1 MRPRRRVS
9 PLPLVLVLMLVLPWA
24 GCSTLSPEQAASASA
39 FSIEAG
45 APADFP
51 GARTVVDGIDFVGE
65 RSLRDGDELLFGVE
79 IARGAA
85 VTRNLLRVTV
95 RRHRPGFDL
104 GTLRYHKDD
113 GSFERRRSMRAL
125 DLELTL
131 FAADG
136 QELQRSTCKQVPDYF
151 LEASFLDGIAAA
163 RRGQQDGEQMATARL
178 VAVVNLLNDD
188 HLLRRLLRAAAAVPF
203 DLRLLFRRELTMT
216 ADFVGARQ
224 VAAEAALPAWGAALG
239 ERQELPFDLYL
250 NGSLFVRLVATVVAP
265 RGPLGA
271 VAGIVALRAQQAD
284 DPERQVRLLLLGARR
299 GPRDEWQ
306 QRAVLAIPGWRDEGV
321 ALAFSP
327 DGRFVATPGDA
338 AVELREPAVAPMSPT
353 RLLHGGGPVGALAF
367 LDADTLLVGNGAQV
381 ALYEVGG
388 AAPGSVIAA
397 AATFGLDR
405 ELCGLEV
412 VGGGVV
418 FVLTVGA
425 GIERWTFAG
434 GRREAVEVVRAAA
447 PTKGRLD
454 SGEEVEFYGRPGI
467 GAMVAAE
474 AERVVLAW
482 HGAERE
488 WCRDAAGAW
497 QAQVL
502 PPLPAVTSRQQRLR
516 RPEALPGDALAPGL
530 DLLKSPDSR
539 WSAFTGRTVTVLGP
553 KVEVLGVG
561 YDPGDAFVHGFDTTS
576 RWYAFVAPGYRL
588 LVDLT
593 RL

>member
-1 MRPRRRVS
+1 
-9 PLPLVLVLMLVLPWA
+9 
-24 GCSTLSPEQAASASA
+24 
-39 FSIEAG
+39 
-45 APADFP
+45 
-51 GARTVVDGIDFVGE
+51 
-65 RSLRDGDELLFGVE
+65 
-79 IARGAA
+79 
-85 VTRNLLRVTV
+85 
-95 RRHRPGFDL
+95 
-104 GTLRYHKDD
+104 
-113 GSFERRRSMRAL
+113 
-125 DLELTL
+125 
-131 FAADG
+131 
-136 QELQRSTCKQVPDYF
+136 
-151 LEASFLDGIAAA
+151 
-163 RRGQQDGEQMATARL
+163 
-178 VAVVNLLNDD
+178 
-188 HLLRRLLRAAAAVPF
+188 
-203 DLRLLFRRELTMT
+203 
-216 ADFVGARQ
+216 
-224 VAAEAALPAWGAALG
+224 AEAALPAWGAALG
-239 ERQELPFDLYL
+239 ERQELSFDLYL

-502 PPLPAVTSRQQRLR
+502 PRGHRRQQRLR

-539 WSAFTGRTVTVLGP
+539 LSAFTGRTVTVLGP